1 MAAGDTC
8 DLLVIDRG
16 FDAVAPTI
24 HEWTFEAMVADLL
37 APTNG
42 LFQYDAETQEGQQT
56 TARVPRELSINDA
69 PTGIVSR

>member
-37 APTNG
+37 APSNG
-42 LFQYDAETQEGQQT
+42 LFQYDAETQEGQQQ
-56 TARVPRELSINDA
+56 
-69 PTGIVSR
+69 